1 MMTEWLCVTI
11 SKFSSLSLNHKNPPT
26 AHRCLWPTWLVHPQ
40 QQEVPRLYYEGLLQ
54 VMYTD
59 TPSDRKTIFDTQHY
73 AWQNFLCGPTFHV
86 TLNQK
91 R

>member
-1 MMTEWLCVTI
+1 
-11 SKFSSLSLNHKNPPT
+11 
-26 AHRCLWPTWLVHPQ
+26 
-40 QQEVPRLYYEGLLQ
+40 
-54 VMYTD
+54 MYTD

-73 AWQNFLCGPTFHV
+73 AWQNFLCGRTFHV